1 MTRGIGTAC
10 AAALLLLLQLGC
22 DAARADAAAPAAEIG
37 ARGHLHRHA
46 LRPAPEQPRYYARPV
61 HYRPYPYRVPAPFV
75 FGFGP
80 FW

>member
-1 MTRGIGTAC
+1 VRRVIGTA
-10 AAALLLLLQLGC
+10 AAALLLLRPLCC
-22 DAARADAAAPAAEIG
+22 DVARADAAAPATEIG
-37 ARGHLHRHA
+37 ARRHLHRHA
-46 LRPAPEQPRYYARPV
+46 LRAVVEPPRYYARPV